1 MTTDT
6 TESAPPDSRR
16 ATETRSFIFLAVV
29 LAPAL
34 AVALVGG
41 LGLAIW
47 IFQMI
52 AGPPGP
58 PAG

>member
-1 MTTDT
+1 MTTNTNET
-6 TESAPPDSRR
+6 TATDSRR
-16 ATETRSFIFLAVV
+16 STETRSFIFLAVV

-47 IFQMI
+47 VFQMI